1 MKDSSRAL
9 LALIPLFAAVALTLL
24 WPGDVPWQIDE
35 PRLIANA
42 WHANHDHELVP
53 GGLWGNF
60 GIRYG
65 PLPTWIYQGLLLV
78 THEPVTLAF
87 LRALL
92 CVGTTAGAFYWLAKE
107 LKLPVWFAAALIA
120 SPLVVEYH
128 RILWD
133 ASFALPLSALTLA
146 AFVAFLRTGGA
157 TPFLI
162 TLAGTFLVPTI
173 HPQGLPLALPVFGWI
188 VWKQRPALQRHFK
201 AVLVLLL
208 VLGLS
213 HSLWFFEAVWGV
225 AHNVSGSLS
234 KGYPH
239 GASHLACALA
249 PLFGGNLLGGQLAF
263 GQVFAGELP
272 PAARVAQQLLGLIY
286 PLAWI
291 GIAVSLRRVWK
302 AREFSP
308 RDVLAATV
316 LGGIVLQAA
325 LFGVLRIPPG
335 PQYFFGTFGLHAV
348 LAWLAVDEL
357 RFLRVGKLLGAVFG
371 VTAFSATIALAARVN
386 AEGFN
391 ATLGWPTLKAQ
402 VAVARALND
411 YNDPEA
417 HTDVRLYQQGPQ
429 ALRTLRLLMPPTPGT
444 TQRRS
449 GRLSLEESGEK
460 LQLVERD
467 APSGLAID
475 VTPLPKG
482 WIPEK
487 W

>member
-1 MKDSSRAL
+1 MKDSSRAFF
-9 LALIPLFAAVALTLL
+9 ALIPLFAAVALTLL

-42 WHANHDHELVP
+42 WHANHDREMVP

-65 PLPTWIYQGLLLV
+65 PLPTWTYQGLLLL
-78 THEPVTLAF
+78 THDPVTLAL

-92 CVGTTAGAFYWLAKE
+92 CVGVTAASFYWLARE
-107 LKLPVWFAAALIA
+107 LKLPIWFAAALIA

-157 TPFLI
+157 APLLT
-162 TLAGTFLVPTI
+162 TLTGTFLVPTI
-173 HPQGLPLALPVFGWI
+173 HPQGLPLAVPVFGWI
-188 VWKQRPALQRHFK
+188 IWKQRPALLLHFK
-201 AVLVLLL
+201 AVLVLVL

-213 HSLWFFEAVWGV
+213 HLPWFFEAVWGV
-225 AHNVSGSLS
+225 MHNVSGSLS
-234 KGYPH
+234 KGYPN
-239 GASHLACALA
+239 GASHWACALA
-249 PLFGGNLLGGQLAF
+249 PLLGGNLLGGQLAF
-263 GQVFAGELP
+263 GQVFVGDLP
-272 PAARVAQQLLGLIY
+272 PAVRVAQQLLGLIY

-291 GIAVSLRRVWK
+291 GIAVSFWRVWK

-308 RDVLAATV
+308 RDALAATAV
-316 LGGIVLQAA
+316 GGVILQAV

-335 PQYFFGTFGLHAV
+335 PQYFFGTFALHAV

-357 RFLRVGKLLGAVFG
+357 RYQRAGKMIGAIFS
-371 VTAFSATIALAARVN
+371 VTAFSATIALATRVHV
-386 AEGFN
+386 EGFN
-391 ATLGWPTLKAQ
+391 ATLGWPTLRAQ
-402 VAVARALND
+402 VAVVRALNQYD
-411 YNDPEA
+411 DVEA
-417 HTDVRLYQQGPQ
+417 HTNVRLYLQGTQ
-429 ALRTLRLLMPPTPGT
+429 ALRTLRLLMPPSEGT
-444 TQRRS
+444 AQRHS
-449 GRLSLEESGEK
+449 GRLSIEERGKEIE
-460 LQLVERD
+460 LVERD
-467 APSGLAID
+467 APAGTVID